1 MHIYCTHQGQVTCTI
16 QTPKDSNVKGI
27 VKLFLTSGTS
37 SHYDAIGPIKHNT
50 STKDFISP
58 CTPVVINDDQ
68 DLTTDPPAITSSS
81 PMILVQNTT
90 DKSLTSVQSSPIP
103 PVVLSPESILPFPK
117 AGKLVNARRRNRR
130 KSAILTDT
138 PVKKMLEEEQEKS
151 KRKRDLAK
159 SRQNSASKITEEQQK
174 RQKRKHNTAKSGK
187 QKPVKHVQKKLCYQ
201 SNDESCLI
209 CNEPYSNSRAGE
221 HWIQCVECKNWG
233 HEECVLVG
241 KSNTFICHNCKA
253 DNSDYC
259 Y

>member
-1 MHIYCTHQGQVTCTI
+1 MPGDGHCCLHSFLFGLENLCSREVSLNKNHLCEKILEEVHKNWVFYKQFALQGQDILSDINQYVWYRRYNNNTNDLVLNILSNAFGVEVPIYCTHQGQVTCTI

-68 DLTTDPPAITSSS
+68 DLTTDLPAITSSS

-90 DKSLTSVQSSPIP
+90 DKSLISVQSSLIP

-138 PVKKMLEEEQEKS
+138 PVKK
-151 KRKRDLAK
+151 
-159 SRQNSASKITEEQQK
+159 
-174 RQKRKHNTAKSGK
+174 
-187 QKPVKHVQKKLCYQ
+187 C
-201 SNDESCLI
+201 
-209 CNEPYSNSRAGE
+209 
-221 HWIQCVECKNWG
+221 
-233 HEECVLVG
+233 
-241 KSNTFICHNCKA
+241 
-253 DNSDYC
+253 
-259 Y
+259 